1 MNRRLMAFAGLAW
14 FALLLA
20 AMEFWQKGH
29 VTWLPARTIAVAV
42 ITVALASRL
51 RPATWAAKLNPGSLF
66 FPAAMFVL
74 LTSHF
79 LSALGGECLRAF
91 RAWRLA
97 TGSPRAL
104 KGKWIAATSLGHALA
119 GILKRSIARAE
130 RVYAALAVSGVAR

>member
-1 MNRRLMAFAGLAW
+1 MKRRIMALAGVAW

-20 AMEFWQKGH
+20 AMEYWQKGR
-29 VTWLPARTIAVAV
+29 VTWLPARTIAIAV

-51 RPATWAAKLNPGSLF
+51 KPATWAAKAGPGSVW

-79 LSALGGECLRAF
+79 LTAVGEECLRAF

-97 TGSPRAL
+97 TGSPRTL
-104 KGKWIAATSLGHALA
+104 KGRWIGVSSLGHALG
-119 GILKRSIARAE
+119 GILKRSLARAE